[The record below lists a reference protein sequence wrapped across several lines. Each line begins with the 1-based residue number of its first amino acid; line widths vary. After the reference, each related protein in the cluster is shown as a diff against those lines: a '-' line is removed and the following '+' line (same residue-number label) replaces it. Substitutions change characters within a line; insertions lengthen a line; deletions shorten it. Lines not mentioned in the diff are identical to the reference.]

1 MTKFCRDC
9 HWARDKYASAQDWK
23 CRSPQ
28 NTILNSDNTQMISR
42 VTGEFVAW
50 MKSCDE
56 ARNRVSHLNPS
67 CGPEAIWFQT
77 TKEALPPRIL
87 EPTNTKLSKISL
99 GDL

>member
-9 HWARDKYASAQDWK
+9 HWARNKYASAQDWK

-50 MKSCDE
+50 VDNCSLARASATFCGEE
-56 ARNRVSHLNPS
+56 AR
-67 CGPEAIWFQT
+67 WFQT

-87 EPTNTKLSKISL
+87 EPTNTKLSKIGL

>member
-9 HWARDKYASAQDWK
+9 HWARNKYASDRDWK
-23 CRSPQ
+23 CRSPNNALQ
-28 NTILNSDNTQMISR
+28 NISNTGPVISE

-50 MKSCDE
+50 ADSCKE
-56 ARNRVSHLNPS
+56 ARNFMLF
-67 CGPEAIWFQT
+67 CGPEARWFQT

-87 EPTNTKLSKISL
+87 ESTNTKLSKIGL

>member
-23 CRSPQ
+23 CRSPY
-28 NTILNSDNTQMISR
+28 NVVLALNGTQRISV
-42 VTGEFVAW
+42 VTGEFV
-50 MKSCDE
+50 SLVETCNL
-56 ARNRVSHLNPS
+56 ARNSPNLCS
-67 CGPEAIWFQT
+67 IEANWFQT

-87 EPTNTKLSKISL
+87 EPTNTKLSKIGL